1 MKINDKYSEQ
11 KDIVKTHNEIKK
23 PDKPMIMYNQSLKSQ
38 SQCAVQVVTYLP
50 HLLLAGGDYDDGH
63 GHGHGHSG
71 GDDGDNLISG
81 AFSLVLV
88 EKSFLAIFSANH
100 KVQLLVF
107 PRLYSESEMFI
118 GQTQNSPVFNILL
131 KYFNPPT
138 LTVPIVQVEAL
149 HRLMVEH
156 GILGSN
162 PQQSPNPTSAGEVLL
177 LK

>member
-1 MKINDKYSEQ
+1 
-11 KDIVKTHNEIKK
+11 
-23 PDKPMIMYNQSLKSQ
+23 MIMYNQSLKSQ
-38 SQCAVQVVTYLP
+38 SQRAVQVVTYLP

-107 PRLYSESEMFI
+107 PGLNSESEMFI
-118 GQTQNSPVFNILL
+118 GQTQNLPVFNLLL
-131 KYFNPPT
+131 KYFNQAT
-138 LTVPIVQVEAL
+138 LTIPIFQVEAL

-162 PQQSPNPTSAGEVLL
+162 PQQSPNPTSAGEVIV
-177 LK
+177 LKLNIIRDRKQLSYINSF